1 MRVPLFDLTR
11 QYEALRTEIMSAVDR
26 VFSSGQLIL
35 SEEVAAFETE
45 IAARLGAGEA
55 IGVANGSDA
64 LYIALKA
71 IHIREGDY
79 VITTPY
85 TFFATV
91 SAIVRNRAIP
101 LFTDIDPITM
111 NIDLDQVEHL
121 LQTHPHRHRI
131 KAFIPVHLFGQTCD
145 LDRLASI
152 RSVYGLRIIEDIAQS
167 IGSTW
172 IDKAG
177 RVRHSGTVGDLC
189 TLSFFPT
196 KNLGAFGDAGMIL
209 SSDPELATFCRSF
222 RVHGSKERYFH
233 DEIGV
238 NSRLDEVQAAI
249 LRIKNRRLDE
259 WTEKR
264 ITNAGIYHRLFSDQK
279 ELSGRFAYPRTYR
292 DRRHIFHQ
300 YVIVLQ
306 EDRREALKTFL
317 NQNGIGTSIYYPL
330 PLHLQKCFAFL
341 GGRPGD
347 FPVSELA
354 AKRSLAL
361 PMFPELTEEEIGYV
375 ADRMNTFFRQHPAN
389 DTSDEK
395 E

>member
-11 QYEALRTEIMSAVDR
+11 QYASLKTEILSTLDR

-35 SEEVAAFETE
+35 SEEVVAFEKE
-45 IAARLGAGEA
+45 IAVLLGTKEA

-71 IHIREGDY
+71 LNIGEGDY

-91 SAIVRNRAIP
+91 SAIVRNGARP
-101 LFTDIDPITM
+101 LFADIDPITM
-111 NIDLDQVEHL
+111 NVDLDQVENL
-121 LQTHPHRHRI
+121 LRTHPERHRV

-152 RSVYGLRIIEDIAQS
+152 KSTFGIRVVEDIAQS

-172 IDKAG
+172 TDRAG
-177 RVRHSGTVGDLC
+177 RIQYSGTVGDLG
-189 TLSFFPT
+189 TLSFFPA
-196 KNLGAFGDAGMIL
+196 KNLGAFGDAGMIV
-209 SSDPELATFCRSF
+209 SSGPELAEFCRSF
-222 RVHGSKERYFH
+222 RVHGSRERYYH
-233 DEIGV
+233 DVVGV

-249 LRIKNRRLDE
+249 LRIKTRRLDE

-264 ITNAGIYHRLFSDQK
+264 IANAALYNRLLSSK
-279 ELSGRFAYPRTYR
+279 EALSERLVLPQVYT

-300 YVIVLQ
+300 YVVLLKGN
-306 EDRREALKTFL
+306 ERDALKAFL
-317 NQNGIGTSIYYPL
+317 EQNGIGTSIYYPL
-330 PLHLQKCFAFL
+330 PLHLQKCFADL
-341 GGRPGD
+341 GGLPGD
-347 FPVSELA
+347 FPVSERTAL
-354 AKRSLAL
+354 RSLAL

-375 ADRMNTFFRQHPAN
+375 VDRVNAFFVQHPKSA
-389 DTSDEK
+389 K
-395 E
+395 R

>member
-1 MRVPLFDLTR
+1 MRVPMFDLTR
-11 QYEALRTEIMSAVDR
+11 QYASLRTEIMQAVDQ

-45 IAARLGAGEA
+45 IGARLGATEA

-71 IHIREGDY
+71 LHIHEGDY

-101 LFTDIDPITM
+101 LFADIDPITM
-111 NIDLDQVEHL
+111 NVDLDQVETIL
-121 LQTHPHRHRI
+121 RTHPQRHRI

-152 RSVYGLRIIEDIAQS
+152 KSTYGLRVIEDIAQS

-172 IDKAG
+172 MDKTG
-177 RVRHSGTVGDLC
+177 RIRHSGTVGDLG

-209 SSDPELATFCRSF
+209 SSDPDLAAFCRSF
-222 RVHGSKERYFH
+222 RVHGSTERYYH
-233 DEIGV
+233 DTVGV
-238 NSRLDEVQAAI
+238 NSRLDEAQAAI

-264 ITNAGIYHRLFSDQK
+264 IENAGMYQRRFS
-279 ELSGRFAYPRTYR
+279 ERPGLSEHLICPQVYP

-300 YVIVLQ
+300 YVILLKD
-306 EDRREALKTFL
+306 DRREALKTFL
-317 NQNGIGTSIYYPL
+317 NQSEIGTSIYYPL

-347 FPVSELA
+347 FPISEQA

-375 ADRMNTFFRQHPAN
+375 ADRLETFFLGRPNGITGQK
-389 DTSDEK
+389 D
-395 E
+395 

>member
-11 QYEALRTEIMSAVDR
+11 QYASLKTEILSTLDR

-35 SEEVAAFETE
+35 SEEVVAFERE
-45 IAARLGAGEA
+45 IAVLLGAKEA

-71 IHIREGDY
+71 LNIGEGDY

-91 SAIVRNRAIP
+91 SAIVRNGARP
-101 LFTDIDPITM
+101 LFADIDPITM
-111 NIDLDQVEHL
+111 NVDLDQVERL
-121 LQTHPHRHRI
+121 LQTHPERHRV

-152 RSVYGLRIIEDIAQS
+152 KSTFGIRVVEDIAQS

-172 IDKAG
+172 TDKTG
-177 RVRHSGTVGDLC
+177 GLRYSGTVGDLG

-196 KNLGAFGDAGMIL
+196 KNLGAFGDAGMIV
-209 SSDPELATFCRSF
+209 SSDPELAEFCRSF
-222 RVHGSKERYFH
+222 RVHGSRERYYH
-233 DEIGV
+233 DVVGV

-249 LRIKNRRLDE
+249 LRIKTRRLGE

-264 ITNAGIYHRLFSDQK
+264 IAIAALYNRLLSSK
-279 ELSGRFAYPRTYR
+279 EAPSERLVLPQVYT

-300 YVIVLQ
+300 YVVLLKGN
-306 EDRREALKTFL
+306 ERDALKAFL
-317 NQNGIGTSIYYPL
+317 EQNGIGTSIYYPL
-330 PLHLQKCFAFL
+330 PLHLQKCFADL

-347 FPVSELA
+347 LPVSERTAL
-354 AKRSLAL
+354 RSLAL
-361 PMFPELTEEEIGYV
+361 PMFPELTEEEIEYV
-375 ADRMNTFFRQHPAN
+375 VERVSAFFAQHPKSAN
-389 DTSDEK
+389 R
-395 E
+395 

>member
-11 QYEALRTEIMSAVDR
+11 QYASLKTEILSTLDR

-35 SEEVAAFETE
+35 SEEVVAFEKE
-45 IAARLGAGEA
+45 IAVLLGTKEA

-71 IHIREGDY
+71 LNIGEGDY

-91 SAIVRNRAIP
+91 SAIVRNGARP
-101 LFTDIDPITM
+101 LFADIDPITM
-111 NIDLDQVEHL
+111 NVDLDQVENL
-121 LQTHPHRHRI
+121 LRTHPERHRV

-152 RSVYGLRIIEDIAQS
+152 KSTFGIRVVEDIAQS

-172 IDKAG
+172 TDRAG
-177 RVRHSGTVGDLC
+177 RMQYSGTVGDLG

-196 KNLGAFGDAGMIL
+196 KNLGAFGDAGMIV
-209 SSDPELATFCRSF
+209 SSGPELAEFCRSF
-222 RVHGSKERYFH
+222 RVHGSRERYYH
-233 DEIGV
+233 DVVGV

-249 LRIKNRRLDE
+249 LRIKTRRLDE

-264 ITNAGIYHRLFSDQK
+264 IANAALYNRLLSSK
-279 ELSGRFAYPRTYR
+279 EALSERLVLPQVYT

-300 YVIVLQ
+300 YVVLLKGN
-306 EDRREALKTFL
+306 ERDALKAFL
-317 NQNGIGTSIYYPL
+317 EQNGIGTSIYYPL
-330 PLHLQKCFAFL
+330 PLHLQKCFADL
-341 GGRPGD
+341 GGLPGD
-347 FPVSELA
+347 FPVSERTAL
-354 AKRSLAL
+354 RSLAL

-375 ADRMNTFFRQHPAN
+375 VDRVNAFFVQHPKSA
-389 DTSDEK
+389 K
-395 E
+395 R

>member
-11 QYEALRTEIMSAVDR
+11 QYASLKTEILSTLDR

-35 SEEVAAFETE
+35 SEEVVAFEKE
-45 IAARLGAGEA
+45 IAVLLGTKEA

-71 IHIREGDY
+71 LNIGEGDY

-91 SAIVRNRAIP
+91 SAIVRNGARP
-101 LFTDIDPITM
+101 LFADIDPITM
-111 NIDLDQVEHL
+111 NVDLDQVENL
-121 LQTHPHRHRI
+121 LRTHPERHRV

-152 RSVYGLRIIEDIAQS
+152 KSTFGIRVVEDIAQS

-172 IDKAG
+172 TDRAG
-177 RVRHSGTVGDLC
+177 RIQYSGTVGDLG

-196 KNLGAFGDAGMIL
+196 KNLGAFGDAGMIV
-209 SSDPELATFCRSF
+209 SSGPELAEFCRSF
-222 RVHGSKERYFH
+222 RVHGSRERYYH
-233 DEIGV
+233 DVVGV

-249 LRIKNRRLDE
+249 LRIKTRRLDE

-264 ITNAGIYHRLFSDQK
+264 IANAALYNRLLSSK
-279 ELSGRFAYPRTYR
+279 EALSERLVLPQVYT

-300 YVIVLQ
+300 YVVLLKGN
-306 EDRREALKTFL
+306 ERDALKAFL
-317 NQNGIGTSIYYPL
+317 EQNGIGTSIYYPL
-330 PLHLQKCFAFL
+330 PLHLQKCFADL
-341 GGRPGD
+341 GGLPGD
-347 FPVSELA
+347 FPVSERTAL
-354 AKRSLAL
+354 RSLAL

-375 ADRMNTFFRQHPAN
+375 VDRVNAFFVQHPKSA
-389 DTSDEK
+389 K
-395 E
+395 R